1 MSMPKKQDRQNDFAT
16 QMQARVKRFGDM
28 DANIEQHQAVAKN
41 LLHTLEQ
48 MPPISYAAP
57 DAHKMARMQRLH
69 ADIGDVIAD
78 TQDLFQERNT
88 MVLADHATDAAGAS
102 ANVKPWH
109 KPIAHV
115 DLTHSD
121 SDVEVIGD
129 SDDDDVPI
137 VRQRAAP

>member
-1 MSMPKKQDRQNDFAT
+1 MSAPKKHDRQNDFAT
-16 QMQARVKRFGDM
+16 QMQARVKRFRDM
-28 DANIEQHQAVAKN
+28 DANIQQHHAVANN
-41 LLHTLEQ
+41 LLRTLEQ
-48 MPPISYAAP
+48 MPAVSYAAP
-57 DAHKMARMQRLH
+57 DAQKMARMQRLH
-69 ADIGDVIAD
+69 ADIGNAIAH

-88 MVLADHATDAAGAS
+88 MVLADNATDAAGAS
-102 ANVKPWH
+102 ANVKPLH

-129 SDDDDVPI
+129 SDDDVQI

>member
-1 MSMPKKQDRQNDFAT
+1 MPKKQDRQNDFAT
-16 QMQARVKRFGDM
+16 QMQARVKRFRDM

-41 LLHTLEQ
+41 LLRTLQQ

-69 ADIGDVIAD
+69 ADIGDVIAE

-88 MVLADHATDAAGAS
+88 MVLAHQAADGGGATAKAKHS
-102 ANVKPWH
+102 H
-109 KPIAHV
+109 KVTAHI

-129 SDDDDVPI
+129 SDDDVPI